1 VVIRK
6 VLSKVWVVVLSEV
19 QKESL
24 GGGFIR
30 STKRKFGWWFYQKY
44 KKKVWVVVL
53 SEVQKETQCS
63 LRCRSIDNPM

>member
-44 KKKVWVVVL
+44 KKKHNAVSDVGP
-53 SEVQKETQCS
+53 
-63 LRCRSIDNPM
+63 SIIPCKV